1 MSMKHTT
8 VTTTRSASRLS
19 EMEFAG
25 WVGAAA
31 PGDRIEYHRGF
42 LAVDLIVPIS
52 GQSRPELVALHKL
65 GIRAYWAAEQRFV
78 HLVQERV
85 GPNHFA
91 YIAIARPKPK
101 RAEVSFT
108 ALLVDADAA

>member
-1 MSMKHTT
+1 MKHTT

-78 HLVQERV
+78 HLVQERL